1 MEGEVAEEEVVGG
14 TRGVGGEA
22 TLEQCWLRLSWP
34 LLLDDE
40 QLWLGSLL

>member
-1 MEGEVAEEEVVGG
+1 MEGEVVEEEVVGG

-22 TLEQCWLRLSWP
+22 TLEQCWLRLSRP

-40 QLWLGSLL
+40 QLWHDFLL

>member
-1 MEGEVAEEEVVGG
+1 MEGGGGEEGGGGG
-14 TRGVGGEA
+14 TGGVGGEA
-22 TLEQCWLRLSWP
+22 TLEQCWLRLSRP

>member
-1 MEGEVAEEEVVGG
+1 MVEEEVVGG

-22 TLEQCWLRLSWP
+22 KLEQCWLQLSRP

-40 QLWLGSLL
+40 QLWLDSLL